1 MSFPFSFAI
10 LSLEPFE
17 IFGRRGW
24 KEVAIDETDL
34 LEWI

>member
-1 MSFPFSFAI
+1 MSFPFTFAI

-17 IFGRRGW
+17 IVEGRGW